1 MKLLSI
7 LCEMIPVVIFI
18 VAYCILFLLLKDE
31 PDMDT
36 QKEKK

>member
-18 VAYCILFLLLKDE
+18 VAYCIIFLWLKNE
-31 PDMDT
+31 PDMDAK
-36 QKEKK
+36 KEK